1 MNLAI
6 IGLQWGDEGKGKIV
20 DLLAKDYNYI
30 VRYQGGNNAGHTVDV
45 DGFEF
50 VFHLLPSGVLHPK
63 KTGVIS
69 DGVVINPKE
78 LLKEIDLLET
88 KGITPNLYISL
99 GCHLIMPYHIF
110 IDSAYEESQKIGTT
124 MRGIGP
130 TYIDKVG
137 RCGIRMADLLDEKL
151 FAQRIKLNLLQK
163 EPILK
168 GRFEANEIIDEYL
181 SLFERIKPY
190 LADTR
195 SILNKAIA
203 NSEPILFEGAQGTLL
218 DIGFGTYPYVTS
230 SHTTVGGISVG
241 TGIPANKIYKIMG
254 VMKAY
259 TTRVGEGPFPTELKE
274 QEGEHLRMKGREY
287 GATTGRPRRCGW
299 LDLVTARYAIE
310 VNGINSLVITKL
322 DVLSDLPKIRVCT
335 EYRINSKPCEF
346 QPWISDWSKVEPVIL
361 EFPGWCRDIG
371 SIKDYSELPEEA
383 KSYLSAIEEM
393 LGVKIGLISVGPRR
407 DQTITVKSEK

>member
-168 GRFEANEIIDEYL
+168 GRFEANEILDEYL
-181 SLFERIKPY
+181 SLFER
-190 LADTR
+190 
-195 SILNKAIA
+195 
-203 NSEPILFEGAQGTLL
+203 F
-218 DIGFGTYPYVTS
+218 
-230 SHTTVGGISVG
+230 
-241 TGIPANKIYKIMG
+241 
-254 VMKAY
+254 
-259 TTRVGEGPFPTELKE
+259 
-274 QEGEHLRMKGREY
+274 
-287 GATTGRPRRCGW
+287 
-299 LDLVTARYAIE
+299 
-310 VNGINSLVITKL
+310 
-322 DVLSDLPKIRVCT
+322 
-335 EYRINSKPCEF
+335 
-346 QPWISDWSKVEPVIL
+346 
-361 EFPGWCRDIG
+361 
-371 SIKDYSELPEEA
+371 
-383 KSYLSAIEEM
+383 
-393 LGVKIGLISVGPRR
+393 
-407 DQTITVKSEK
+407 